1 MQREAHFYAVYTC
14 LGIVVLAYTVS
25 FAFTAWTR
33 FGPSGT
39 FAVCVF
45 IVLLLAA
52 LSGFAAFVAFS
63 FLARSV
69 VAVTAVSGG
78 FELIPANEPRGRT
91 TRVQSLRHLRTIG
104 KQFAR
109 DESAPAFVFFSAAG
123 KVWVAEA
130 SIYQAAVGGSAQ

>member
-1 MQREAHFYAVYTC
+1 MQREARFYALYTC
-14 LGIVVLAYTVS
+14 LGVVLLAYAVS
-25 FAFTAWTR
+25 FVFTAWTR

-39 FAVCVF
+39 LAVCVF
-45 IVLLLAA
+45 IALLLAA
-52 LSGFAAFVAFS
+52 LSGFAALVAFS

-69 VAVTAVSGG
+69 GAITAVSGG
-78 FELIPANEPRGRT
+78 FELLPANAAQGRP

-130 SIYQAAVGGSAQ
+130 SIYQAAVGGSAR